1 MVLATYP
8 AYNYFLRKNNN
19 TYIVDKIK
27 NNIVEFYQLENLV
40 KHLLKTIVINDDFQL
55 IIPLSKVDLTNVKNI
70 LHYLHEYINKE
81 MKTILYK
88 TKSDKKLDWDLEVI
102 VYQYATVLPCFLAA
116 YIYRYDIVN
125 NVTQDIELCGL
136 DLWKQWLTNQF

>member
-1 MVLATYP
+1 ML
-8 AYNYFLRKNNN
+8 
-19 TYIVDKIK
+19 KI
-27 NNIVEFYQLENLV
+27 
-40 KHLLKTIVINDDFQL
+40 
-55 IIPLSKVDLTNVKNI
+55 I

-136 DLWKQWLTNQF
+136 DLWKQWLTNQFNFTEY